1 MSSLSGYPLLLL
13 PNHTSRTLGSAEHM
27 RVSKGVKYRQTC
39 VDLCG
44 KQKNLQPRM
53 LTVVSPE
60 PVIVSEYRWSRLLVK
75 LRFLPIT
82 HEVRNHRN
90 ISVRW
95 HNVRRFRRPSM
106 PHCLVYGRKGEVKGR
121 RLGLET
127 GQSKNTGFSLGVSRK
142 ACRARAP
149 RFQPSETLGGLL
161 TSRTVR

>member
-13 PNHTSRTLGSAEHM
+13 PNHTSCTLGSAEHM

-44 KQKNLQPRM
+44 KQKNIQSKM
-53 LTVVSPE
+53 LTVVPPE
-60 PVIVSEYRWSRLLVK
+60 PVIMSEYRWSRLLVK

-95 HNVRRFRRPSM
+95 HNVRRFRRPSI
-106 PHCLVYGRKGEVKGR
+106 PHCLVCGRKGEVKGR
-121 RLGLET
+121 RLCLET
-127 GQSKNTGFSLGVSRK
+127 GQSKNTGFPWESPGRCAELECLGFSPVK
-142 ACRARAP
+142 P
-149 RFQPSETLGGLL
+149 LEDF
-161 TSRTVR
+161 